1 LAYNQR
7 EYAYKAGIEMD
18 LNNYT
23 ASHGA
28 KKFYRE
34 VNHRV
39 FVNRSLHLEKIKFFG
54 FDMDYT
60 LAEYK
65 SPELESAAFKFAIER
80 LISMGY
86 PSAISDFEYDSKF
99 AIRGLWFDT
108 LHGNFLKVDPYGNIL
123 VCVHGFEFLKTHEI
137 YDLYPNKFVQLNE
150 QRIYV
155 LNSLF
160 NQPETYLLAC
170 IVDYFSNSKEFTKTP
185 DGVKKNADDLF
196 MPYRSIHTDIRH
208 AFDWVHDQGS
218 LKKETLSNLDKYI
231 MKDER
236 LPLLFDRMREH
247 NKKIFL
253 LTNSDYQY
261 TDKIM
266 DYLFDVKSANG
277 RKWTKYFDYI
287 VVDARKPLFFSE
299 GTILRQVDTKTGA
312 LKIGAHVGPIEPGR
326 VYSGGSCDVFTQ
338 LIGAKGRDV
347 LYVGDH
353 IFGDILKSK
362 KKRGWRTFLVIPEL
376 QRELEVWENKN
387 DLFVKLQVLDI
398 QLGDLYKDLDSSTN
412 IKPDLTQLRTD
423 IRKTIHEMDMSYG
436 ILGSLFRC
444 GSRQTHFANQV
455 TRFADIYGSTCLNLF
470 YYPFCYMFRAP
481 AMLMSHESTVEH
493 TSLFDISTNVSLNEA
508 LKRLQAKQLA
518 KLNDAQKQATDEIK
532 KADEEQKRKVERKDS
547 QVPHSKPAQP
557 TEITHDAD
565 FDSDEAD
572 SN

>member
-1 LAYNQR
+1 
-7 EYAYKAGIEMD
+7 MD